1 MVVEINDLRVT
12 LVQSHLYWN
21 QPKKN
26 RDHLSQ
32 ILDNI
37 SSTDIIVLPEL
48 FTTSFSLESATEH
61 MSGPSM
67 LWMADIANKF
77 NSLVMGSLPIEVNQK
92 KYNRLIAMKPDGS
105 YEFYDK
111 RHLFS
116 LMKEQEFFQAGSDR
130 KMINFKGWKI
140 CPLICYDLRFPV
152 FSRNTEEYDLLIYVA
167 NWPVN
172 RIKHWDKLLEARAIE
187 NQCYTIGVNR
197 IGFDD
202 NGIQFN
208 GQSKLIDMSGEI
220 IQDLK
225 SEECAKTITMS
236 KSLLDSYRTKFPF
249 LSDKDNFNIL
259 PSN

>member
-77 NSLVMGSLPIEVNQK
+77 NSLVIGSLPIEVNQK
-92 KYNRLIAMKPDGS
+92 KYNRLIAMYPDGS

-140 CPLICYDLRFPV
+140 CPQICYDLRFPV
-152 FSRNTEEYDLLIYVA
+152 WSRNVEEYDVLIYMA
-167 NWPVN
+167 NWPKP
-172 RIKHWDKLLEARAIE
+172 RINAWDALLKARAIE
-187 NQCYTIGVNR
+187 NMSYVVGINR
-197 IGFDD
+197 IGFDE
-202 NGIQFN
+202 NKYVYSGHTAM
-208 GQSKLIDMSGEI
+208 IDSLGNVVSS
-220 IQDLK
+220 L
-225 SEECAKTITMS
+225 EE
-236 KSLLDSYRTKFPF
+236 D
-249 LSDKDNFNIL
+249 
-259 PSN
+259 

>member
-1 MVVEINDLRVT
+1 MNNKYILGLNIYHADSGACLIKNGSVE
-12 LVQSHLYWN
+12 
-21 QPKKN
+21 
-26 RDHLSQ
+26 
-32 ILDNI
+32 
-37 SSTDIIVLPEL
+37 
-48 FTTSFSLESATEH
+48 FA
-61 MSGPSM
+61 
-67 LWMADIANKF
+67 
-77 NSLVMGSLPIEVNQK
+77 IE
-92 KYNRLIAMKPDGS
+92 
-105 YEFYDK
+105 
-111 RHLFS
+111 
-116 LMKEQEFFQAGSDR
+116 
-130 KMINFKGWKI
+130 
-140 CPLICYDLRFPV
+140 
-152 FSRNTEEYDLLIYVA
+152 EERI
-167 NWPVN
+167 N

-197 IGFDD
+197 IGLDD

>member
-1 MVVEINDLRVT
+1 MTVEINDLKVT

-32 ILDNI
+32 ILEGL

-48 FTTSFSLESATEH
+48 FTTSFSLESDSEP
-61 MSGPSM
+61 MSGPSIM
-67 LWMADIANKF
+67 WMADLAHKF
-77 NSLVMGSLPIEVNQK
+77 GALVIGSLPIEVNKK
-92 KYNRLIAMKPDGS
+92 KYNRLIAMKPNGNH
-105 YEFYDK
+105 EFYDK

-116 LMKEQEFFQAGSDR
+116 LMKEQKFFQAGSER
-130 KMINFKGWKI
+130 TVISFKGWKI

-152 FSRNTEEYDLLIYVA
+152 FSRNSEDYDLLIYVA

-172 RIKHWDKLLEARAIE
+172 RIKHWNKLLEARAIE

-197 IGFDD
+197 IGLDD

-220 IQDLK
+220 IEDLK
-225 SEECAKTITMS
+225 NEEWAKTITIS
-236 KSLLDSYRTKFPF
+236 KSLLDSYRTKYPF
-249 LSDKDNFNIL
+249 LSDKDSFKIL
-259 PSN
+259 PTS